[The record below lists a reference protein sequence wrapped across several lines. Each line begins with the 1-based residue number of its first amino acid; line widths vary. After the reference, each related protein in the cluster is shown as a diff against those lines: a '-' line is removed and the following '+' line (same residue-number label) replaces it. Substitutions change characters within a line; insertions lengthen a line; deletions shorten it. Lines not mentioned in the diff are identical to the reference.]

1 MVSSPLWLPIEPNGP
16 FALHLRRFWPLFLT
30 NRQEPKTS
38 PAEQHLRGEAPK
50 RTYHR
55 ASLRELPG
63 CGCRPL
69 KEYARLMPILLT
81 NCGISCDDTAGR
93 AFPPALILRPAC
105 PLRVTRWT
113 RRARPA
119 LLLLCDHLGLR
130 RNRQRPCR
138 KSAKRH
144 RHRGDGGLHGLG
156 RPLGIREGARDV
168 GLTGRARLRPIGSPG
183 VSGSSSLGSTK
194 LKVSTKNQLYH

>member
-38 PAEQHLRGEAPK
+38 PAEQHPRGEAPK

-93 AFPPALILRPAC
+93 AFPPAPIPRPAC

-113 RRARPA
+113 RRAACSATSLRSFGASPQSPAALPEVCQASSASGRWRPSWSGPA
-119 LLLLCDHLGLR
+119 AGHSR
-130 RNRQRPCR
+130 RRARRRVNGSSQTP
-138 KSAKRH
+138 AH
-144 RHRGDGGLHGLG
+144 R
-156 RPLGIREGARDV
+156 
-168 GLTGRARLRPIGSPG
+168 LTGSFR
-183 VSGSSSLGSTK
+183 VVFLGSTK